1 MTCVIPDADTVNRWF
16 VAPVRDASPAWAVLP
31 ADAGEHDDRPPLWR
45 PVWSSCATCCVMGS
59 GMIASSP
66 GISAMTR

>member
-31 ADAGEHDDRPPLWR
+31 ADAGEHDDRPPCGDRFGALAR
-45 PVWSSCATCCVMGS
+45 PVA
-59 GMIASSP
+59 
-66 GISAMTR
+66 